1 MGKALLAFAPQETVD
16 AVIDNGLDRYTPF
29 TIVAAPA
36 LRRALAIVRTTR
48 VATTRQELR
57 LNTAAVAVPVVAG
70 GGAVVA
76 ALELTTGGAGYQLHV
91 IQSAVVVAARSLSR
105 ELTASQRRTRPD
117 RFAVLQGP
125 IGRAG

>member
-16 AVIDNGLDRYTPF
+16 AVIDNGLDRYTLF

-57 LNTAAVAVPVVAG
+57 LNTAAVAVPVLAG
-70 GGAVVA
+70 GGAVAA
-76 ALELTTGGAGYQLHV
+76 ALELTTT
-91 IQSAVVVAARSLSR
+91 ARATSC
-105 ELTASQRRTRPD
+105 T
-117 RFAVLQGP
+117 
-125 IGRAG
+125 